1 LQKNGR
7 HKTSWERIV
16 YGANRPGFKPIVVW
30 AIRPR
35 GESTMGQIVRWAK
48 RLETPLSCLY
58 LTIVISYCLDYR
70 NSTIATLQRIQNAA
84 ARMVLNLRHRDSIS
98 DGLRQ
103 LHWHP
108 VESRIQFKLCLLMHL
123 IHTGRYPSY
132 ISDNDVQLVADHVSR
147 TGLRSASISRHI
159 LPRLRTIFEGARLFV
174 LWPQGLVFASG
185 SISFD

>member
-1 LQKNGR
+1 
-7 HKTSWERIV
+7 
-16 YGANRPGFKPIVVW
+16 
-30 AIRPR
+30 
-35 GESTMGQIVRWAK
+35 MGQIVRWAK

-147 TGLRSASISRHI
+147 TGLRSA
-159 LPRLRTIFEGARLFV
+159 
-174 LWPQGLVFASG
+174 
-185 SISFD
+185 